1 MQPIQGSFCKACKK
15 LVLQRDYESHCKS
28 REHYDKFVDIV
39 NGKKS
44 KAFQMESKISKG
56 KEAHENNTATKRK
69 NADDDEE
76 DDEEDDSGNWKRQ
89 RKTEYPVAYDF

>member
-44 KAFQMESKISKG
+44 KAFQMESKKME
-56 KEAHENNTATKRK
+56 KEVHEINAATKRK